1 MVAWTRK
8 LAPRK
13 LLILSRRKGQKFLTF
28 FPNWTALYWSLLWV
42 FESVLYLTYGEMR
55 AYYYVSASHSTY
67 INLLLTEREG
77 RTGEYWPEV
86 VAVRTERSEVRTKT
100 TEGQYSPV
108 RLEQARLVSSLL
120 YGTRV
125 MLVSKLPAFENKKYT
140 SYDHF
145 HGNGPYG
152 KIPTKKEPI
161 RTPGF
166 TPRLPCHIIRS
177 FIFIFI

>member
-1 MVAWTRK
+1 MC
-8 LAPRK
+8 
-13 LLILSRRKGQKFLTF
+13 
-28 FPNWTALYWSLLWV
+28 SLLEPCWGILALS
-42 FESVLYLTYGEMR
+42 FSQWSFLRSVRTHT
-55 AYYYVSASHSTY
+55 ATTSSN

-77 RTGEYWPEV
+77 RTGEYWPKV

-100 TEGQYSPV
+100 TEGPV

-152 KIPTKKEPI
+152 KIQTKKEPI

-166 TPRLPCHIIRS
+166 TPRLPCHIIILS
-177 FIFIFI
+177 TALALG